1 MKKQFIL
8 LAILSTITFVGCK
21 TNEKKQVQETETKK
35 EVVKE
40 VAKEFVLNLDYPNIS
55 STANATEIKSSV
67 EKVTHKINQSLSKLK
82 KKKTTIDLNN
92 IPNTP
97 LTIWYSNNTPIKVTH
112 GVGDDSGKIDG
123 EFNYYLK
130 DGKIWYSDQ
139 IFARYLFDNNKLKY
153 WMDEQWNSNN
163 IPANDFTDRQNQLIK
178 SLNHLLK
185 KGK

>member
-1 MKKQFIL
+1 MKKQLIT
-8 LAILSTITFVGCK
+8 LAILSTITIVGCK

-40 VAKEFVLNLDYPNIS
+40 VAKEFVLNIDYPDIS
-55 STANATEIKSSV
+55 TTTNATGIKSSV

-92 IPNTP
+92 IANTP

-123 EFNYYLK
+123 EFSYYLK
-130 DGKIWYSDQ
+130 NGKIWYSEQ

-153 WMDEQWNSNN
+153 WMDEQWNINDY
-163 IPANDFTDRQNQLIK
+163 PANDITDRQNQLIK
-178 SLNHLLK
+178 TLNHLIE
-185 KGK
+185 KGE